1 MQRKSSNQKV
11 KNLRLEIEGKTKF
24 WQPVVRNGWW
34 IKFSVYRDHFILLMI
49 ISRYTGQ
56 TVIRYYTSEEEAV
69 AYINFITTCNAQDIV
84 QSA

>member
-1 MQRKSSNQKV
+1 MQKKSSNQKL
-11 KNLRLEIEGKTKF
+11 KSLRLEIESKIKF

-34 IKFSVYRDHFILLMI
+34 IKFSVYRDHFILLTI

>member
-11 KNLRLEIEGKTKF
+11 KNLRLEIESKTKF

>member
-11 KNLRLEIEGKTKF
+11 KSLRLEVESKTKF

-34 IKFSVYRDHFILLMI
+34 IKFSVYRDHFILLTF

-56 TVIRYYTSEEEAV
+56 TILRYYTSEEEAV

>member
-34 IKFSVYRDHFILLMI
+34 IKFSTYRDHFILLMI
-49 ISRYTGQ
+49 ISTHTGQ
-56 TVIRYYTSEEEAV
+56 TILRYYNEEQEAV
-69 AYINFITTCNAQDIV
+69 AFINFITTCNAQDTFHSV
-84 QSA
+84 

>member
-1 MQRKSSNQKV
+1 MQKKSSNQKV
-11 KNLRLEIEGKTKF
+11 KNLRLDIEGKVKF

-34 IKFSVYRDHFILLMI
+34 IKFSVYRDHFILLTF

-56 TVIRYYTSEEEAV
+56 TILRYYTSEEEAV
-69 AYINFITTCNAQDIV
+69 AYINFITTCSAKDTV

>member
-1 MQRKSSNQKV
+1 MQRKLSSQKS
-11 KNLRLEIEGKTKF
+11 KNLRLEIESKSKF

-34 IKFSVYRDHFILLMI
+34 IKFSVYRDHYILLMI
-49 ISRYTGQ
+49 ISRFTGQ
-56 TVIRYYTSEEEAV
+56 TVLRYYTSEEEAV

>member
-1 MQRKSSNQKV
+1 MQRKSSNQKSRS
-11 KNLRLEIEGKTKF
+11 LRLEIESKTKF
-24 WQPVVRNGWW
+24 WQSVVRNGWW

>member
-1 MQRKSSNQKV
+1 MQRKSSNQKL
-11 KNLRLEIEGKTKF
+11 KSLRLEIESKIKF

-34 IKFSVYRDHFILLMI
+34 IKFSVYRDHFILLTI

>member
-1 MQRKSSNQKV
+1 
-11 KNLRLEIEGKTKF
+11 
-24 WQPVVRNGWW
+24 VVRNGWW
-34 IKFSVYRDHFILLMI
+34 IKFSVYRDHFILLTF

-56 TVIRYYTSEEEAV
+56 TILRYYTSEEEAV

>member
-1 MQRKSSNQKV
+1 MQKKSSNQKL
-11 KNLRLEIEGKTKF
+11 KSLRREIEGKTKF

>member
-24 WQPVVRNGWW
+24 WQPVVRNWWW
-34 IKFSVYRDHFILLMI
+34 IKFSVYRDHFILLTI

>member
-1 MQRKSSNQKV
+1 MRKKSSNQKL
-11 KNLRLEIEGKTKF
+11 KSLRVEIEGKTKF

-34 IKFSVYRDHFILLMI
+34 IKFSVYRDHFILLTI

>member
-24 WQPVVRNGWW
+24 WQAVVRNGWW
-34 IKFSVYRDHFILLMI
+34 IKFSVYRDHFILLTI

>member
-1 MQRKSSNQKV
+1 MQRKSSKQKL
-11 KNLRLEIEGKTKF
+11 KSLRLEIESKIKF

-34 IKFSVYRDHFILLMI
+34 IKFSVYRDHYILLMI
-49 ISRYTGQ
+49 ISRFTGQ
-56 TVIRYYTSEEEAV
+56 TVLRYYTSEEEAV